1 MDHIGIDVH
10 KKESRIC
17 ILADGGELIER
28 RIRTEPARPHRDRG
42 LDGQRVGGAVSG
54 RPGPRGDRR
63 RPGLRAHVRD
73 AAPRVLI
80 EVGEPLTYVQ
90 EQLGHHSPAFTL
102 AFYGRLILLPMI
114 PRRYSARYPN

>member
-1 MDHIGIDVH
+1 
-10 KKESRIC
+10 
-17 ILADGGELIER
+17 
-28 RIRTEPARPHRDRG
+28 
-42 LDGQRVGGAVSG
+42 
-54 RPGPRGDRR
+54 
-63 RPGLRAHVRD
+63 
-73 AAPRVLI
+73 VLI